1 MHVKPTKL
9 LKAGVCSVRAS
20 NIGPNL
26 VQALVGWLALCWCL
40 GLPTV
45 VWATDPLDPLHAE
58 AGEERTSVRV
68 IELNRL
74 LEANAKQREI
84 DALTQRNAQQAA
96 EFQQRW
102 LWTLFGNGA
111 LICAGGAYFL
121 LHLRRS
127 NRKLKILNEKV
138 RRSQN
143 KLQATLDAM
152 PDLLFELGLDG
163 RYYSVHPPQSSLLVA
178 PPENLIGKTVFDVMS
193 AESAGACMSA
203 LREAHETG
211 TSFGKQLELKLPH
224 GTFWFELSVARK
236 NVVAGREPRFIGL
249 SRDITERKRMEQAL
263 SEREQRYR
271 GIFDNVLDTL
281 YLLEVTPD
289 GRFRNLEVN
298 PAFEKSSGISN
309 TELVGKFIEETVS
322 QEIAELVT
330 AKYRRCI
337 AAGTAIDEELSLD
350 MPSGLRHYH
359 STLIPVRDDS
369 GRIYRIVGI
378 SRDITERKQMERRLE
393 ESQHL
398 LRQLAARNEVA
409 REDERRHLKRELHD
423 ELGQYLLALRLG
435 ISVVDLEFGA
445 SNVSLREKTLR
456 LVDMV
461 DSTIKVVRDVVTSL
475 RPAALDMGIVSALE
489 WLAGDYAERT
499 GIQCEL
505 HLREDD
511 IHLDDMRATAIFRIV
526 QESLTNIVRHA
537 QATQVNIT
545 LEQKSECVWL
555 EVRDNGRGFDPSQ
568 RQEKSFGL
576 VGIRERAL
584 LLGGK
589 VEISGTPGW
598 VTVRLEFPIHHQ
610 PMNAVET

>member
-1 MHVKPTKL
+1 M
-9 LKAGVCSVRAS
+9 R
-20 NIGPNL
+20 
-26 VQALVGWLALCWCL
+26 
-40 GLPTV
+40 TV
-45 VWATDPLDPLHAE
+45 EFAQLHDAE
-58 AGEERTSVRV
+58 
-68 IELNRL
+68 I
-74 LEANAKQREI
+74 KQREI
-84 DALTQRNAQQAA
+84 DALTQRNAQQTA
-96 EFQQRW
+96 ELLQSELQQRW
-102 LWTLFGNGA
+102 LLTLFGSGA
-111 LICAGGAYFL
+111 LVFVGSAYFL

-143 KLQATLDAM
+143 KLQATLGAM

-163 RYYSVHPPQSSLLVA
+163 RYLSVHPPLSSLLVA
-178 PPENLIGKTVFDVMS
+178 PSEILIGKTVFDVMS
-193 AESAGACMSA
+193 AQSANVCMSA

-211 TSFGKQLELKLPH
+211 TSFGKQLELTLPH

-236 NVVAGREPRFIGL
+236 TVAAGREPRFIGL

-263 SEREQRYR
+263 SEREQRFR

-309 TELVGKFIEETVS
+309 TELVGKFVEEAAAPEVA
-322 QEIAELVT
+322 QLVI

-337 AAGTAIDEELSLD
+337 EAGIATDEELSLD

-359 STLIPVRDDS
+359 STLIPVRDGN
-369 GRIYRIVGI
+369 GRIHRIVGI

-393 ESQHL
+393 ESQNL

-435 ISVVDLEFGA
+435 LSVVDLEFGA
-445 SNVSLREKTLR
+445 SNAPLRQKTLR

-461 DSTIKVVRDVVTSL
+461 DSTIKVVRNVVTSL

-489 WLAGDYAERT
+489 WLAGDYSERT

-505 HLREDD
+505 NLCEEDV
-511 IHLDDMRATAIFRIV
+511 HLDDKRATAIFRIV

-537 QATQVNIT
+537 QATQVNIS
-545 LEQKSECVWL
+545 LEQKDDCVWV
-555 EVRDNGRGFDPSQ
+555 EVRDNGKGFDPSL
-568 RQEKSFGL
+568 RKDKSFGL
-576 VGIRERAL
+576 VSIRERAL
-584 LLGGK
+584 LLGGA

-598 VTVRLEFPIHHQ
+598 VTVRLHFPIHHQ

>member
-1 MHVKPTKL
+1 MHVKPMKL
-9 LKAGVCSVRAS
+9 LKARMYSQPANRAASCRAS
-20 NIGPNL
+20 CFGLL
-26 VQALVGWLALCWCL
+26 VWLALYWCL
-40 GLPTV
+40 GSPIE
-45 VWATDPLDPLHAE
+45 AGASGPLDAWRANSAPLH
-58 AGEERTSVRV
+58 EEESRQRGIHTLMQQSV
-68 IELNRL
+68 ELR
-74 LEANAKQREI
+74 QRE
-84 DALTQRNAQQAA
+84 LL
-96 EFQQRW
+96 QRW
-102 LWTLFGNGA
+102 LWTLFGSGA
-111 LICAGGAYFL
+111 LIFTGGAYLL

-127 NRKLKILNEKV
+127 NRQLKILNEKV

-163 RYYSVHPPQSSLLVA
+163 RYYSVHPPRSSLLVA
-178 PPENLIGKTVFDVMS
+178 PAESLIGKTVFDVMS
-193 AESAGACMSA
+193 AESARVCLSA

-211 TSFGKQLELKLPH
+211 TSFGKQLELNLPH

-236 NVVAGREPRFIGL
+236 TVVAGREPRFIGL

-263 SEREQRYR
+263 SEREHRYR
-271 GIFDNVLDTL
+271 GVFDNVMDTL

-309 TELVGKFIEETVS
+309 RELVGKFIEETVPPETA
-322 QEIAELVT
+322 QPVI

-337 AAGTAIDEELSLD
+337 AAGVAIDEELSLN

-369 GRIYRIVGI
+369 GRIHRIVGI
-378 SRDITERKQMERRLE
+378 SRDITERKQMEHRLE
-393 ESQHL
+393 ESRHL

-445 SNVSLREKTLR
+445 NNAPLREKTLR

-461 DSTIKVVRDVVTSL
+461 DSTIKVVRNVVTSL

-489 WLAGDYAERT
+489 WLAGDYSERT

-505 HLREDD
+505 HLCTDD
-511 IHLDDMRATAIFRIV
+511 IHLDDKRATAIFRIV
-526 QESLTNIVRHA
+526 QESLTNILRHA
-537 QATQVNIT
+537 QATQVHIT
-545 LEQKSECVWL
+545 LEQKNDHFWL

-568 RQEKSFGL
+568 RKEKSFGL
-576 VGIRERAL
+576 VSIRERAL
-584 LLGGK
+584 LLGGT
-589 VEISGTPGW
+589 VEISGTPGR
-598 VTVRLEFPIHHQ
+598 VAVRLRFPIHHE
-610 PMNAVET
+610 PTIET